1 MTIDTIITK
10 AIGDREENKIL
21 HRREEVKIFF
31 HPEILDHH
39 LLENHH
45 QDQELVHPRGTT
57 ALITVKL
64 EAMGHGLEAEVK
76 AEKAMEDELAK

>member
-10 AIGDREENKIL
+10 VIGDREENKIR

-31 HPEILDHH
+31 HPETLDHH
-39 LLENHH
+39 LLESHH

-64 EAMGHGLEAEVK
+64 EAKGHGLEAGVQV
-76 AEKAMEDELAK
+76 EKAMDDELAK